1 MAAGGGIHRGERWSL
16 AGATALVTG
25 GSKGTGHAMV
35 EELAAFGVRVHTCSR
50 SAADLEACRRRWSEM
65 GLDVTVTA
73 CDLAVRA
80 DRERLMETVKATFDG
95 KLDILVNNAAQFFQ
109 KPVAKCTAE
118 DFSRCMA
125 INLESCFHLCQLA
138 HPLLLNASLA
148 GGGSIVI
155 VSSIG
160 SLLAYQDITL
170 YGTAKAGINQL
181 TRSLAAEW
189 ASDKIRVNCVAPGV
203 IMTDMAKEAPP
214 EVIEQLLTRAP
225 MRRAGEPV
233 EVASMVSFLCMT
245 AASYVTGQV
254 IVVDGGR
261 TISA

>member
-1 MAAGGGIHRGERWSL
+1 MADGSVIDRGERWSL

-25 GSKGTGHAMV
+25 GSKGIGHTIV

-95 KLDILVNNAAQFFQ
+95 KLDILVNNAAQLFL
-109 KPVAKCTAE
+109 KPVAQCTAE

-125 INLESCFHLCQLA
+125 TNLESCFHLCQLA

-148 GGGSIVI
+148 GGGSVVN

-160 SLLAYQDITL
+160 SLLAYNNITL
-170 YGTAKAGINQL
+170 YGTAKAGMNQL

-189 ASDKIRVNCVAPGV
+189 ASDKIRVNCVAPGL
-203 IMTDMAKEAPP
+203 IMTDMTKVVEP
-214 EVIEQLLTRAP
+214 EFLEPEISRVP
-225 MRRAGEPV
+225 MQRCGEV
-233 EVASMVSFLCMT
+233 EEVASVVSFLSMP
-245 AASYVTGQV
+245 ASSYVTGQV
-254 IVVDGGR
+254 IRIDGGR

>member
-1 MAAGGGIHRGERWSL
+1 MAAGGSEIDKGKRWSL

-25 GSKGTGHAMV
+25 GSKGIGHAIV

-50 SAADLEACRRRWSEM
+50 SAADLEACRRRWSDK
-65 GLDVTVTA
+65 GLQVTVSA

-95 KLDILVNNAAQFFQ
+95 KLDILVNNAAQLLA
-109 KPVAKCTAE
+109 KPVAH
-118 DFSRCMA
+118 S
-125 INLESCFHLCQLA
+125 LA
-138 HPLLLNASLA
+138 HPLLLNASSLA
-148 GGGSIVI
+148 GIVN

-160 SLLAYQDITL
+160 SLLAYHGITL
-170 YGTAKAGINQL
+170 YGTAKAGMNQL

-189 ASDKIRVNCVAPGV
+189 ASDKIRVNCVAPGL

-214 EVIEQLLTRAP
+214 EIIEQSLSSVP

-233 EVASMVSFLCMT
+233 EVASMVSFLCMP

-254 IVVDGGR
+254 ICVDGGR

>member
-16 AGATALVTG
+16 AGATSQQGDRARHG
-25 GSKGTGHAMV
+25 

-95 KLDILVNNAAQFFQ
+95 KLDIMVNNAAQMLV
-109 KPVAKCTAE
+109 KPVAQCTVE

-125 INLESCFHLCQLA
+125 TNLETCFHLCQLA
-138 HPLLLNASLA
+138 HPLLLNASLT
-148 GGGSIVI
+148 GGGSVVN
-155 VSSIG
+155 VSFIG
-160 SLLAYQDITL
+160 SLLAYHDLTL
-170 YGTAKAGINQL
+170 YGTAKAGMNQL
-181 TRSLAAEW
+181 PRSLATEW
-189 ASDKIRVNCVAPGV
+189 ASDKIRVNCVAPGL
-203 IMTDMAKEAPP
+203 IMTDKAKEAPP
-214 EVIEQLLTRAP
+214 EAMEQSLTRAP
-225 MRRAGEPV
+225 MRRASEPV
-233 EVASMVSFLCMT
+233 EVASMVSFLCMP

-254 IVVDGGR
+254 ICVDGGR